1 MVTRRN
7 TISPQ
12 IPEEQLGKMMKLI
25 RWKELSVPYLNRLYY
40 DTEKVFGEVQNK
52 LAKDALAWLGS

>member
-1 MVTRRN
+1 
-7 TISPQ
+7 
-12 IPEEQLGKMMKLI
+12 MKLI